1 LGWQDTGSYMGLD
14 ETYRPMGFHKRCK
27 KTLGCEVGGI
37 LEMSLEE
44 LDRSFKRSLLA
55 RLDLLVAHVSS
66 DGESML
72 ASRVVY

>member
-1 LGWQDTGSYMGLD
+1 MRRIDQWDFTSGV
-14 ETYRPMGFHKRCK
+14 R
-27 KTLGCEVGGI
+27 KTLGCKVGI

-44 LDRSFKRSLLA
+44 LDSSFKRSLLA

-72 ASRVVY
+72 ASRVVYQSSCE